1 MFYFSFLV
9 IIDENVRFVY
19 GCSFVA
25 KLSLNKFFFWKKYLC
40 FLQNIYHLQK
50 KIFLYG
56 KKVLYSNFFLLKKTF
71 FTEKNVNENVKN
83 IYLI

>member
-1 MFYFSFLV
+1 M

-25 KLSLNKFFFWKKYLC
+25 KLSLNNFFFFEKIC

-56 KKVLYSNFFLLKKTF
+56 KKVFYLKFFLLKKTF
-71 FTEKNVNENVKN
+71 FTEKNINENVKN